1 MSVFLVTERVWE
13 QHTALFAAFLAV
25 RHHISRV
32 FLTFS
37 ISGPGITH
45 PVVIEAT

>member
-1 MSVFLVTERVWE
+1 MAMFLVTERAWD

-25 RHHISRV
+25 RRHISRV

-37 ISGPGITH
+37 ISGPGGTH